1 MNSLSEKTEWLVEE
15 VDYHTG
21 NINFQQKYNT
31 YEEAVQVFSD
41 KKRSNMLNT
50 VSIEK
55 VDKRLLLE

>member
-1 MNSLSEKTEWLVEE
+1 MKTLNEKTEWLVEE
-15 VDYHTG
+15 IDYHTG
-21 NINFQQKYNT
+21 EVKFKQKFST
-31 YEEAVQVFSD
+31 YDEAVQTYTE